1 MVQKVKRIIWIIKNL
16 GYWIEEKKDKW
27 LFGFIEYIWN
37 KWFTDNMKWAFGREV
52 VTDIMEKRINE
63 NRLYIKRTD
72 NVNKILGDPCPGT
85 FKIL

>member
-52 VTDIMEKRINE
+52 VTDIMEKNNQSYKSNNLIE
-63 NRLYIKRTD
+63 DIESCY
-72 NVNKILGDPCPGT
+72 
-85 FKIL
+85 F